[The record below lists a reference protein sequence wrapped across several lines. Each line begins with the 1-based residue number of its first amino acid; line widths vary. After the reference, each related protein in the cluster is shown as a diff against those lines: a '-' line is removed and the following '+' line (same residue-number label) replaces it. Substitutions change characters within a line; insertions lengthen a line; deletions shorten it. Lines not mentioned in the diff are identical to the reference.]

1 MDVHIDKC
9 SRREILK
16 HFVGVHF
23 RTIHD
28 LQYDFAS
35 LRQIMV
41 EGGEITTELDYET
54 DINYTENRRTD
65 LGQED
70 FNIIWKDEGISSF
83 ISFVIEVVGISIY
96 NPLRSEE
103 SS

>member
-1 MDVHIDKC
+1 
-9 SRREILK
+9 
-16 HFVGVHF
+16 
-23 RTIHD
+23 
-28 LQYDFAS
+28 
-35 LRQIMV
+35 MV

-83 ISFVIEVVGISIY
+83 ISFVVEVVGILIY